1 MGRVIGDPTCLC
13 VLLIITFKK
22 VMSVCLSVC
31 LSVCSIREKL
41 LAWFSRDLVEGLSSG
56 QGIIHW
62 FRCRFKYYDK
72 ALVLHAYG
80 FGVVEKMKMI
90 FRLGWSSERP
100 STLEQLSTRCL
111 NARRSKIQHV
121 VLVAS
126 LLFSHTVYTLM
137 NTLMLEERIPN
148 SGNGI
153 IRGAPELS
161 NGGGLLLL
169 TDTRLPI
176 CN

>member
-1 MGRVIGDPTCLC
+1 MIHLALYIYLYAFFIEQICSILLQKCVCRVIGDLTCLC

-22 VMSVCLSVC
+22 VVC

-72 ALVLHAYG
+72 AFVLHAYG

-90 FRLGWSSERP
+90 FRLGWSTWTPLHSGTAINVMFKRSEKQDP
-100 STLEQLSTRCL
+100 TRLPC
-111 NARRSKIQHV
+111 SIHV
-121 VLVAS
+121 VL
-126 LLFSHTVYTLM
+126 T
-137 NTLMLEERIPN
+137 
-148 SGNGI
+148 
-153 IRGAPELS
+153 
-161 NGGGLLLL
+161 
-169 TDTRLPI
+169 
-176 CN
+176 